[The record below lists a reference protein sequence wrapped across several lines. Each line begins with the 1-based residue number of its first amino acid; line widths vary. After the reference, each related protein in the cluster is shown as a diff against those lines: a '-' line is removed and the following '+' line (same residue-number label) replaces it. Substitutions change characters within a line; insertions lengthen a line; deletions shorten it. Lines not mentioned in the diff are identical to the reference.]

1 MLRMLL
7 VVVAAVLA
15 VRILLSLIQPR
26 KKSEPNVQGRP
37 QRPAAP
43 RRANDIEDADFREI
57 KP

>member
-15 VRILLSLIQPR
+15 VRILVSLLRPR
-26 KKSEPNVQGRP
+26 RQDTNVGGRP
-37 QRPAAP
+37 QRPNNA

-57 KP
+57 K